1 MNNTWHPDEFTSG
14 LAARLAA
21 LFSGGFDAAALAS
34 AVTACAD
41 AAEALCYGR
50 PMACSAGCPHCCV
63 LNAAALLPEAIVIA
77 QWLRQRLSPQD
88 LGEMRKALAA
98 HRSGARWMED
108 EERIARQMACPLLD
122 SRGSCLVH
130 PVRPLVCRAAASLDS
145 DSCREAFSPTITD
158 EVRTVPVDLLR
169 QAAYHAAFA
178 TLGRTLRLYGV
189 DHRSI
194 ELGTGVLAFLEHP
207 EYGDLLVC
215 GGKLPDT
222 LWLA

>member
-1 MNNTWHPDEFTSG
+1 MNNTWHPDEFTSA
-14 LAARLAA
+14 LATRLAA
-21 LFSGGFDAAALAS
+21 LFSEGVDAAALARG
-34 AVTACAD
+34 VTACAE
-41 AAEALCYGR
+41 AAEALCQGR

-63 LNAAALLPEAIVIA
+63 LNAAALLPEAMIIA
-77 QWLRQRLSPQD
+77 QWLRERLSPPE

-122 SRGSCLVH
+122 SGGSCLVH

-145 DSCREAFSPTITD
+145 ESCREAFSPMITD
-158 EVRTVPVDLLR
+158 EVRAVPADLLR
-169 QAAYHAAFA
+169 QAAYDAAFA
-178 TLGRTLRLYGV
+178 TLGQTLRLYGV

-207 EYGDLLVC
+207 EFRDLIVC
-215 GGKLPDT
+215 GGKLPGV